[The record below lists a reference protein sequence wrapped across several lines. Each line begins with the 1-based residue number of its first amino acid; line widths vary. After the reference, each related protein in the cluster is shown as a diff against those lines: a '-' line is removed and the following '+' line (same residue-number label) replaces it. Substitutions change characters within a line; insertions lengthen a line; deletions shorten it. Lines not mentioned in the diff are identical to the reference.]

1 MLIQIWVPKHQ
12 ISEKTNE
19 QIKRKLSEGQID
31 GTLTHRTLPVTLG
44 GQKMYETNICSRL
57 FSFRDW

>member
-44 GQKMYETNICSRL
+44 GQKMYETRKPMV
-57 FSFRDW
+57 F